1 MKLFNLKKSVMIFGT
16 LAFLFVNQ
24 SCKDVLNE
32 EVISQIGNEYLNTP
46 KGFNDATNAA
56 YSSLRSYYGTQQ
68 GLQMTEYGTDLYATG
83 ADGTYK
89 GFHFYD
95 AQLNSSIDWLANVWD
110 EMYRGINT
118 CNSVIERSKTVT
130 GVSDAV
136 KNQRVAECKYL
147 RGLYY
152 FILFQ
157 QYGPVDLRLTE
168 TLTATKTAT
177 RSTDKA
183 MFDAIIA
190 DLEAALP
197 ALEAKKA
204 STDYGRATKPACEH
218 LLGYVYLTRNN
229 TASKGADDLTKAT
242 TYLSDVVN
250 GGYGFQLLTD
260 FASVFDENNQV
271 NNEVVFACQ
280 YTTDPSTNTPGP
292 DVSGNTGGNNLH
304 LLFGMQYDVQAG
316 MQRDVFYGRPFK
328 RLRPTKYLIE
338 TAFADKTN
346 DSRFKKS
353 FRDTW
358 LCNFPTTATAF
369 ALDNTKGDNKTNTT
383 PNTNTYT
390 SITFKTG
397 DTTMFIPGYEMPV
410 EERKARKY
418 QVIVPSISSPTGFYN
433 EAIFFTLTKFFDTKR
448 PDRTYTNGS
457 RDFFIF
463 RLADTK
469 LLLAEAYLL
478 AGKRPEALAQIN
490 DVRTRAAFAGKT
502 AAMTITDTQLSMEF
516 IMEERARELAGEQMR
531 WMDLKRWGKLVERVK
546 AHNPQA
552 APNIK
557 DIHNLRPIP
566 QAQVDRSENKGFAQ
580 NPGY

>member
-1 MKLFNLKKSVMIFGT
+1 MKFLNFKKSITVFATAALMFGS
-16 LAFLFVNQ
+16 Q
-24 SCKDVLNE
+24 SCGKDVLQE
-32 EVISQIGNEYLNTP
+32 DVISLIGNDYLTTA
-46 KGFNDATNAA
+46 KGFNDAVNAA
-56 YSSLRSYYGTQQ
+56 YSTLRSYYGSQQ
-68 GLQMTEYGTDLYATG
+68 GLTMTEYGTDIYATG
-83 ADGTYK
+83 ADGGYK
-89 GFHFYD
+89 GFHLYD
-95 AQLNSSIDWLANVWD
+95 GQLNSSIDWLANVWN

-118 CNSVIERSKTVT
+118 CNAVIARAATIPGIT
-130 GVSDAV
+130 DAV
-136 KNQRVAECKYL
+136 KAQRVAECKYL

-168 TLTATKTAT
+168 TLLPTKTAT
-177 RSTDKA
+177 RATDKA

-197 ALEAKKA
+197 LLEAKKA
-204 STDYGRATKPACEH
+204 SADYGRATKPACEH

-229 TASKGADDLTKAT
+229 TASKGATDLDKAI

-250 GGYGFQLLTD
+250 GPYGFSLLSD
-260 FASVFDENNQV
+260 YASVFDENNQV
-271 NNEVVFACQ
+271 NNEIVFACQ
-280 YTTDPSTNTPGP
+280 YTTDPTTNTPAI
-292 DVSGNTGGNNLH
+292 DNNGNTGGNNLH
-304 LLFGMQYDVQAG
+304 LFFGMQYDVQVG
-316 MQRDVFYGRPFK
+316 MKRDVNYGRPFK

-358 LCNFPTTATAF
+358 LCNNPATVTSF
-369 ALDNTKGDNKTNTT
+369 ALDTTKGTT
-383 PNTNTYT
+383 KSGPKLYS
-390 SITFKTG
+390 SITFKAG
-397 DTTMFIPGYEMPV
+397 DTALFIPTYDMPPA
-410 EERKARKY
+410 ERETKKY
-418 QVIVPSISSPTGFYN
+418 QVIVPGFATTGGFYS

-448 PDRTYTNGS
+448 PDLTYTHGS

-478 AGKRPEALAQIN
+478 AGKRPEALVQIN
-490 DVRTRAAFAGKT
+490 DVRRRAAFTGKE
-502 AAMTITDTQLSMEF
+502 AAMLITDAQMDMNF

-546 AHNPQA
+546 LHNPQA
-552 APNIK
+552 ATYIK
-557 DIHNLRPIP
+557 DMHNVRPIP
-566 QAQVDRSENKGFAQ
+566 QTQIDLTDGGAASFPQ
-580 NPGY
+580 NVGY